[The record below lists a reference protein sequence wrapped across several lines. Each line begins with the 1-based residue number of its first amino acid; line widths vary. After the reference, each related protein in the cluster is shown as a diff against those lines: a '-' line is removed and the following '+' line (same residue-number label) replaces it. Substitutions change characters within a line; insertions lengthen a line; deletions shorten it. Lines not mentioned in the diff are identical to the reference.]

1 MDPNLTL
8 SHDRTQCLS
17 IRNIPSQLS
26 GGSKVFVDAQLAL
39 AALAV
44 YPVLQTKSQLPAP
57 TSRAESQVVLS
68 LFWFASVVPAQ
79 V

>member
-1 MDPNLTL
+1 MIPLSACPFTTL
-8 SHDRTQCLS
+8 
-17 IRNIPSQLS
+17 PAQLNEVL
-26 GGSKVFVDAQLAL
+26 KVFVDVQVAV

-44 YPVLQTKSQLPAP
+44 YPALQTKLQAAAP
-57 TSRAESQVVLS
+57 TSRSESQVMLP